1 MILTGTVSVKLKNGR
16 IINGFYTKDCR
27 DVVVRCYDSDF
38 FGETQPIDTTNFSVK
53 IDARWALENYIR
65 EKGGEID
72 E

>member
-1 MILTGTVSVKLKNGR
+1 MIQKGTVSVKLKNGR
-16 IINGFYTKDCR
+16 IIYGFYTKDCR
-27 DVVVRCYDSDF
+27 DVVVRCFDSDF

-53 IDARWALENYIR
+53 IDALWALENYIR

>member
-1 MILTGTVSVKLKNGR
+1 MIQKGTVSVKLKNGR
-16 IINGFYTKDCR
+16 IIKGFYTKDCR
-27 DVVVRCYDSDF
+27 DVVVRCFDSDF
-38 FGETQPIDTTNFSVK
+38 LGETQPIDTTNFSVK

>member
-1 MILTGTVSVKLKNGR
+1 MIQKGTVSVKLKNGR
-16 IINGFYTKDCR
+16 IIDGFYTKDCR
-27 DVVVRCYDSDF
+27 DVVVRCFDSDF
-38 FGETQPIDTTNFSVK
+38 FGETPPIDTTNFSVK